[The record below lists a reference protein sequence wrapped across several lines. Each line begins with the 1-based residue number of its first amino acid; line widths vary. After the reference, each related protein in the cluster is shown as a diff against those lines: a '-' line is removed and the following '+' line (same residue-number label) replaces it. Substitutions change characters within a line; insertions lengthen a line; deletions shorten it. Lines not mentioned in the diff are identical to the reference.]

1 MFYKKIK
8 TANEGNGLYQIH
20 RKKGWNLNW
29 TLCNLSCILFL
40 TGCTPTIKVVT
51 DDKPI
56 EVNLNVKVEFNNAIL
71 EFDPKC
77 SQLMTFLSNPW
88 SILVYLQVHQLK

>member
-8 TANEGNGLYQIH
+8 TANEGNGLYQIN
-20 RKKGWNLNW
+20 RKKGLNLNW

-56 EVNLNVKVEFNNAIL
+56 EVNLNVKVEHEINIKV
-71 EFDPKC
+71 DKQID
-77 SQLMTFLSNPW
+77 SLMDNKNIF
-88 SILVYLQVHQLK
+88 